1 MLNGFH
7 HFVFCFAVWILYVT
21 DQDDNSYFW
30 YAINSDPLTYTH
42 IIVQFHVAQYP
53 LEEQNHA

>member
-21 DQDDNSYFW
+21 EKNEKSYFW
-30 YAINSDPLTYTH
+30 CAINSDPLIYTH
-42 IIVQFHVAQYP
+42 IIVQFHVSQRS
-53 LEEQNHA
+53 LEEITNA